1 MLLPSQSL
9 KHPQSIR
16 SSQMSRA
23 LLTSRLRNPLADLII
38 SSPRLPVPALLK
50 PALSTASQSHSSTS
64 SAGRNACIISLP
76 ASSHTPRPIRHTRP
90 DSHPFFTTCPSPWSR
105 PPRPLWTWQP
115 PPNGRPALPST
126 PSLFSTQQPVN
137 LQNLSQITALL
148 HSDPLMASCFTQD
161 NLIRSTQLSAGPP
174 AICDL
179 TTLSLSPPAPA
190 SPTPFHCLSVALGAP
205 CSGPLHLPFHH
216 VLTQMSLRREYC
228 LKPRPHPSTPISNS
242 YFSLNDLPSGAV

>member
-1 MLLPSQSL
+1 MVTHAPLQCSCHLRASNTLKAFIAPKFPSL
-9 KHPQSIR
+9 A
-16 SSQMSRA
+16 RA
-23 LLTSRLRNPLADLII
+23 LLTSRLRHPLADLTV

-50 PALSTASQSHSSTS
+50 PALSTASQSHSSTG
-64 SAGRNACIISLP
+64 SAGRNACVISLP

-90 DSHPFFTTCPSPWSR
+90 DSHPFLPPAPATWSR

-161 NLIRSTQLSAGPP
+161 NHLIRSMQLSAGPA

-179 TTLSLSPPAPA
+179 TTLTLSTCSSLTDALSLPLGRAGSPLLRASAPA
-190 SPTPFHCLSVALGAP
+190 V
-205 CSGPLHLPFHH
+205 
-216 VLTQMSLRREYC
+216 
-228 LKPRPHPSTPISNS
+228 PSR
-242 YFSLNDLPSGAV
+242 F